1 MNTKDKDIKMLAILR
16 KSFGRDGKTN
26 TQLDKIMNI
35 FFDKGYIG
43 AMPYDEYPMNK
54 KGESYA
60 IVNTD
65 NKKGVHW
72 LACYRDK
79 NKVYVYDSYG
89 RILDRLVPDFCSA
102 LKGNGF
108 QIIQSN
114 HNIDQGEKA
123 QDCGLRSVSWLL
135 CCKNLGVSEAMTI

>member
-1 MNTKDKDIKMLAILR
+1 MNTKDKDIKMLAVLR

-79 NKVYVYDSYG
+79 NKV
-89 RILDRLVPDFCSA
+89 DRLVPDFCTT

-114 HNIDQGEKA
+114 HNVDQGEKA

-135 CCKNLGVSEAMTI
+135 CCKNLGVTEAMTI